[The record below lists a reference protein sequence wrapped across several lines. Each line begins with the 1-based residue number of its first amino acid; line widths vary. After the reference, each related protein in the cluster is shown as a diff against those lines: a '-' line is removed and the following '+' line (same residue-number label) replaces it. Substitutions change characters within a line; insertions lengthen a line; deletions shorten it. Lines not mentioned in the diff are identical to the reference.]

1 MTDQIKKKDSTR
13 LIHLIWLSNFPLIQP
28 VLARSRSFSFI
39 PAKFQFCLSTAR
51 DIKNFPSRFLQDRQ
65 DFQPFLGRS
74 TRFLVVSCRIDQVS
88 SRFLQDRQDF
98 QHFLQYRQVFQPFL
112 ARLTSFLAVS
122 WKIDKISSCF
132 LQDRQDFQPF
142 LAKLTR
148 FSFISFIK
156 VVYFFY

>member
-74 TRFLVVSCRIDQVS
+74 TRFLVVSCKIDQVS

-98 QHFLQYRQVFQPFL
+98 QLFLVGSTR
-112 ARLTSFLAVS
+112 FLAVS
-122 WKIDKISSCF
+122 CKIDKISSISCNIDKYSSRF
-132 LQDRQDFQPF
+132 LQD
-142 LAKLTR
+142 
-148 FSFISFIK
+148 
-156 VVYFFY
+156 